1 MLFTS
6 KSDIIASVS
15 IALAALPM
23 PQNVLYPFS
32 TLTLGN
38 KSTRSAQAFTIVFRQ
53 VCAVLSNVILNLYY
67 LFKIRY
73 NKSDNFIEK
82 KLAIRF
88 TLSVAIGLTISC
100 ITFVYNML
108 NLTPYVPFE
117 PSQFST
123 LRKDFSIC

>member
-15 IALAALPM
+15 ITLAALPM

-38 KSTRSAQAFTIVFRQ
+38 KSTRSAQAFLFRQ

-82 KLAIRF
+82 KLGPIGF

-100 ITFVYNML
+100 IALVYDML